1 MSTSTCGL
9 HRPRSPK
16 RVLLTTSAAPT
27 QSPFSTSEKRPPLG
41 IGFLISV
48 LRDAGHEVF
57 FIDNYLK
64 PSDFL
69 ETGYLQEHSIDVA
82 GIYAN
87 TICFRDTLRMLHA
100 MESLRQTRQWQ
111 GKIVVG
117 GPHTTVAPETIPDF
131 VDHIVQGEGEQAV
144 CDIVEGRVSER
155 VVRYPRLTELD
166 PLPRPAWDYFVDQP
180 YRWDVNFFADAPVF
194 TMNTS
199 RGCPFQCTFCSVG
212 SIWGRRYTCFSAERI
227 VSDIEHL
234 IENYGARGIYFR
246 EDNFTLDEKRLR
258 RFCHLMTGK
267 NLQIPWVCES
277 RVSTLTREL
286 VEVMVRAGLR
296 GLYFGVES
304 GSQRLLD
311 FMRKGVTVAQIESAF
326 RWCHECGVKSAAS
339 VVVGLPGETEADL
352 TATRD
357 LLRRVRPAVTW
368 PNVFVGIPDSHLY
381 RHVLKDRLYEYI
393 DDRGLVYLQGH
404 NDRVRRYYG
413 GAWNAGIP
421 DAEDKKDWT
430 VRPKVSV
437 LVAVHNGARYLRQ
450 ALESI
455 HNQTYQDFEVVVVDD
470 GSTDETPDVL
480 LEMKDRRTIVYRHAE
495 NQGLTHSLNVGLRLC
510 RGEYV
515 ARMDADD
522 LSAPQRFARQV
533 EFLDRHCDVA
543 LVGSSYHQIDAAG
556 KVAAHIEVPSED
568 GAIRERLKRKNCFG
582 HGTVMIR
589 RNVLI
594 ECGGYN
600 EKYVRAQDYDLWL
613 RIAETHRMA
622 NLCESLYFWRR
633 TDECIS
639 RANKQEQ
646 SYYKQMAIREA
657 EQRCGRSAAC
667 QAAHHLGRD
676 ARPLV
681 SVIVPTHNRPQQLKR
696 AITSVQSQTYDNIE
710 IIVVNDAG
718 TDAESVVRALGHHGD
733 ILYIRH
739 GANKGLA
746 AARNTGI
753 GAAHGKYIAYLD
765 DDDVYY
771 PDHIETLVDA
781 LETTAYRV
789 AHTQAHRSHQEKR
802 GGDYIET
809 KKVTPYTMDV
819 THDGLLVRNLV
830 PVLCVMHERACLE
843 TVGYFDE
850 TLATHEDW
858 DLWIRLSRQY
868 EFLHVKR
875 VTAQVT
881 WRDDGTT
888 MTSQRQQEFATVAET
903 IYEKHRSFAVDKP
916 EVLALQT
923 QRLNALRQRAN
934 SLDLAASTPQR
945 KVATTAAPTRGGAL
959 SELALRAGRRVPRP
973 DARGAERALRVAVKV
988 CTPSRDRILWGDT
1001 WFAQGLAKAL
1011 QKGGHEC
1018 QIHLRDAW
1026 DRPDTGLDVTIHIKG
1041 LYEYKPKPHS
1051 LNVIWIISH
1060 PERHRVEELNGYDAV
1075 FCASRKYLDHIQGS
1089 LNVPSFY
1096 LPQAADAEIFRPQ
1109 TPGPAKDIDVLFV
1122 GNNYKCFGGQ
1132 RRKIIDDVLATGRDY
1147 DLWIVGPNWEG
1158 MVDAKY
1164 LKSTYVY
1171 PHKLPELYTRA
1182 KIVLNDHHETMSE
1195 WGFVNDRTYNL
1206 AAIRAFQI
1214 SNPVDAIDELGVVTY
1229 SDPADFREK
1238 LDYFLTHAQERE
1250 RAAQHVYER
1259 CKDSTFDRAAVTIL
1273 DVVRRRLPTAC
1284 KEGSGHRKSLPS
1296 AARPKISVVTACHN
1310 AEPFLSE
1317 CLDSILGQTLAEW
1330 ELLLLDDGS
1339 NDGTRAIIE
1348 RYAARDLRI
1357 RPFLFD
1363 DNKGPYVR
1371 RNHAINHARADF
1383 IAIHDA
1389 DDLMYPNKLAR
1400 LHEAVSQDPRLGVVG
1415 SFYRMFLDGRP
1426 ELDHSEDVILPTTH
1440 EEILGRY
1447 LTEGICDFS
1456 WHGTA
1461 VIRKELFDV
1470 LGPYDENPFGA
1481 DSLWL
1486 LKVLEYARRI
1496 GEIRLGNIPGFLTLR
1511 RMHLNSQTGRLPS
1524 FDPRSPRVMYWKHVV
1539 GKLEKV
1545 LKSVDADP
1553 RADVAAALRLCTGND
1568 FFEQNGHLFE
1578 QWKKAPLTREIAQH
1592 LVSTIKCRFE
1602 HGKYI
1607 QSLIA
1612 SEMVEQLV
1620 AGVASQVP
1628 FYDYIRGLAYFC
1640 LGFPAK
1646 SRECLEAETRAHGT
1660 SQAQDFLRR
1669 YVEKYNTAWDR
1680 RDRAEVGARAR
1691 PNIPEG
1697 TDGGE
1702 APDTASAM
1710 RIGRK
1715 PTVRQDMCRSR
1726 LGAAPGPVAAEPND
1740 DRKRILAEL
1749 DRKYRAM
1756 PDQAAAKH
1764 AVAVRLSELCRRVGL
1779 VDKSTEL
1786 AMEAETLRRRGGVAT
1801 SILPAQ
1807 IGLRATAGG

>member
-1 MSTSTCGL
+1 
-9 HRPRSPK
+9 
-16 RVLLTTSAAPT
+16 LLTTSAAPT

-69 ETGYLQEHSIDVA
+69 DAGYLQEHSIDVA
-82 GIYAN
+82 GVYAN
-87 TICFRDTLRMLHA
+87 TICFRDTLRMLYA
-100 MESLRQTRQWQ
+100 MESLRRTRQWQ

-131 VDHIVQGEGEQAV
+131 VDHIVQGEGEQAI

-166 PLPRPAWDYFVDQP
+166 RLPRPAWDCFVDKP

-212 SIWGRRYTCFSAERI
+212 SIWGKRYTCFSAERI

-234 IENYGARGIYFR
+234 TQTYGAKGIYFR
-246 EDNFTLDEKRLR
+246 EDNFTLDERRLR
-258 RFCHLMTGK
+258 RFCEFMIDRGLR
-267 NLQIPWVCES
+267 IPWVCES

-286 VEVMVRAGLR
+286 VGLMVRAGLR
-296 GLYFGVES
+296 GFYFGVES
-304 GSQRLLD
+304 GSQRVLNSLQ
-311 FMRKGVTVAQIESAF
+311 KGITVEQTENAF
-326 RWCHECGVKSAAS
+326 RWCQEYGVKTAAS
-339 VVVGLPGETEADL
+339 IVIGVPGESSADL
-352 TATRD
+352 AATAQ
-357 LLRRVRPAVTW
+357 LLQRISPTITW
-368 PNVFVGIPDSHLY
+368 RNVFVGIPESRLY
-381 RHVLKDRLYEYI
+381 RHVLQSRVYECI
-393 DDRGLVYLQGH
+393 DDRGLVYLPGH
-404 NDRVRRYYG
+404 NERARRHYG
-413 GAWNAGIP
+413 KAWNASIP
-421 DAEDKKDWT
+421 DSEDRKDWT
-430 VRPKVSV
+430 NKPRVSV
-437 LVAVHNGARYLRQ
+437 LMSVYNGERFVRE
-450 ALESI
+450 ALQSI
-455 HNQTYQDFEVVVVDD
+455 YSQTYQDYEVVIVDD
-470 GSTDETPDVL
+470 GSTDRTPDIL
-480 LEMKDRRTIVYRHAE
+480 TQMKDSRTVIYRNAE
-495 NQGLTHSLNVGLRLC
+495 NMGLTRSLNMGLRLC
-510 RGEYV
+510 RGDYV

-522 LSAPQRFARQV
+522 VSHPCRLEQQV
-533 EFLDRHCDVA
+533 RFLDGHPDCLVVGTWCYRIDVDGQIVGHWRPRTASEEVRTRLMTANAVAHGSAMIKRAA
-543 LVGSSYHQIDAAG
+543 LV
-556 KVAAHIEVPSED
+556 EV
-568 GAIRERLKRKNCFG
+568 
-582 HGTVMIR
+582 
-589 RNVLI
+589 
-594 ECGGYN
+594 GGYD
-600 EKYVRAQDYDLWL
+600 EMYECAQDYDLWL
-613 RIAETHRMA
+613 RLSERGDIRNLPEQLYGLRSWPQAISTRRKTEQEAFAARARDAARKRRVGRDRVVQGDQDA
-622 NLCESLYFWRR
+622 NNRALDYLCQAWTAF
-633 TDECIS
+633 
-639 RANKQEQ
+639 
-646 SYYKQMAIREA
+646 
-657 EQRCGRSAAC
+657 EQRRFEAATAHVTRYRQMVDYALFERAVNPVRM
-667 QAAHHLGRD
+667 QAN
-676 ARPLV
+676 V
-681 SVIVPTHNRPQQLKR
+681 EISIVIVTYRRPGDLKR
-696 AITSVQSQTYDNIE
+696 NIKCLSRQQGLRAPFE
-710 IIVVNDAG
+710 IIVVDNGRGDHRSFLKDVDQYI
-718 TDAESVVRALGHHGD
+718 TCPINLKLAEGRNVGVHF
-733 ILYIRH
+733 
-739 GANKGLA
+739 
-746 AARNTGI
+746 ARGRFI
-753 GAAHGKYIAYLD
+753 VFLD
-765 DDDVYY
+765 DDALVETDYVASVVAAFEQFDIVGLRGKAYSKNRVKGATNPPVCDRGHRAFPTFCNQEGNSAWRRDIYQRLGGMDPLLFGHEGNDLSFRVYRELGEANRVIY
-771 PDHIETLVDA
+771 WPRAVIYHDYGDKVKAEQKRAVYEHNTDYLVFKHRVDIFELRTQIEEQA
-781 LETTAYRV
+781 LSLPVRSSQRECGMAEAASSGPTNETT
-789 AHTQAHRSHQEKR
+789 
-802 GGDYIET
+802 
-809 KKVTPYTMDV
+809 
-819 THDGLLVRNLV
+819 
-830 PVLCVMHERACLE
+830 
-843 TVGYFDE
+843 
-850 TLATHEDW
+850 
-858 DLWIRLSRQY
+858 
-868 EFLHVKR
+868 
-875 VTAQVT
+875 
-881 WRDDGTT
+881 
-888 MTSQRQQEFATVAET
+888 
-903 IYEKHRSFAVDKP
+903 
-916 EVLALQT
+916 
-923 QRLNALRQRAN
+923 
-934 SLDLAASTPQR
+934 
-945 KVATTAAPTRGGAL
+945 
-959 SELALRAGRRVPRP
+959 
-973 DARGAERALRVAVKV
+973 
-988 CTPSRDRILWGDT
+988 
-1001 WFAQGLAKAL
+1001 
-1011 QKGGHEC
+1011 
-1018 QIHLRDAW
+1018 
-1026 DRPDTGLDVTIHIKG
+1026 
-1041 LYEYKPKPHS
+1041 
-1051 LNVIWIISH
+1051 
-1060 PERHRVEELNGYDAV
+1060 
-1075 FCASRKYLDHIQGS
+1075 CA
-1089 LNVPSFY
+1089 
-1096 LPQAADAEIFRPQ
+1096 
-1109 TPGPAKDIDVLFV
+1109 
-1122 GNNYKCFGGQ
+1122 
-1132 RRKIIDDVLATGRDY
+1132 
-1147 DLWIVGPNWEG
+1147 
-1158 MVDAKY
+1158 
-1164 LKSTYVY
+1164 
-1171 PHKLPELYTRA
+1171 
-1182 KIVLNDHHETMSE
+1182 MS
-1195 WGFVNDRTYNL
+1195 
-1206 AAIRAFQI
+1206 
-1214 SNPVDAIDELGVVTY
+1214 SP
-1229 SDPADFREK
+1229 
-1238 LDYFLTHAQERE
+1238 
-1250 RAAQHVYER
+1250 
-1259 CKDSTFDRAAVTIL
+1259 CM
-1273 DVVRRRLPTAC
+1273 
-1284 KEGSGHRKSLPS
+1284 
-1296 AARPKISVVTACHN
+1296 SVVTACHN
-1310 AEPFLSE
+1310 AGPFLSE
-1317 CLDSILGQTLAEW
+1317 CLDSILGQTFTEW

-1348 RYAARDLRI
+1348 QYAARDVRI

-1553 RADVAAALRLCTGND
+1553 RADVAAALRLCTGSD